1 MKKFLFK
8 LEPLFEYRNRLE
20 EISRKD
26 FAEALRRLDEEDEKL
41 SALRRL
47 YARVSEDADRLK
59 VDSIHPEELGMY
71 YSYIATVNGQIAGQ
85 EAILRS
91 VRAELEL
98 KRAGLMKASK
108 DKLAIGTMKEKSF
121 AAYRETVEK
130 EEQKTT
136 DDMNSMRF
144 KRSKAHE
151 D

>member
-1 MKKFLFK
+1 MKKFAFK
-8 LEPLFEYRNRLE
+8 LESLFEYRKRLE

-26 FAEALRRLDEEDEKL
+26 FAEALKRLCEEDDKL

-47 YARVSEDADRLK
+47 YARSSEEADSLK
-59 VDSIHPEELGMY
+59 EESIHPEELGMY
-71 YSYIATVNGQIAGQ
+71 YSYIAAVKDRIAGQ
-85 EAILRS
+85 EAILKS
-91 VRAELEL
+91 VRTELEV
-98 KRAGLMKASK
+98 KRAGLMKAST
-108 DKLAIGTMKEKSF
+108 DKLLIGTMKDKSF

-144 KRSKAHE
+144 KRGGHE

>member
-1 MKKFLFK
+1 MKKFLFR
-8 LEPLFEYRNRLE
+8 LEPLFEYRKRLE

-26 FAEALRRLDEEDEKL
+26 FAEALRRLDEEDDKL

-47 YARVSEDADRLK
+47 YADSSETADRLK
-59 VDSIHPEELGMY
+59 EESAHPEELGMHY
-71 YSYIATVNGQIAGQ
+71 AYIAAVEERMAGQ

-91 VRAELEL
+91 VRAELEV

-108 DKLAIGTMKEKSF
+108 DKLVIGTMKEKSF
-121 AAYRETVEK
+121 AAYRETAQK

-144 KRSKAHE
+144 KRGVQ
-151 D
+151 DD

>member
-1 MKKFLFK
+1 
-8 LEPLFEYRNRLE
+8 
-20 EISRKD
+20 
-26 FAEALRRLDEEDEKL
+26 
-41 SALRRL
+41 
-47 YARVSEDADRLK
+47 
-59 VDSIHPEELGMY
+59 MY
-71 YSYIATVNGQIAGQ
+71 YSYIATVKDQIAGQ

-91 VRAELEL
+91 VRAELEV

-130 EEQKTT
+130 EEQKIT

-144 KRSKAHE
+144 KRGGAHE